1 MDLREIPGFAYA
13 LVVGGMLV
21 GAGLVA
27 ITAFQ
32 TSLGSN
38 ISTMTAANQMTY
50 FAINNFT
57 GAISNFAVQMGIVGT
72 IGGVAVAV
80 FLVIRAFGMSG
91 KRS

>member
-27 ITAFQ
+27 ITQFQ
-32 TSLGSN
+32 TSVGA
-38 ISTMTAANQMTY
+38 TTAAGL
-50 FAINNFT
+50 AIGNFT
-57 GAISNFAVQMGIVGT
+57 TAISNFAVQMGIVGT

-80 FLVIRAFGMSG
+80 FLVIRAFGMGGSG
-91 KRS
+91 KRA